1 MVEVS
6 ELWERYSDI
15 MYALCYIK
23 IMIEYW
29 NLKYPVFNSLN
40 YTHTLLLLLLQSIRR
55 RDEVKEAKCRYAQF
69 PTHLKYERIRAFG
82 EQDF

>member
-1 MVEVS
+1 M
-6 ELWERYSDI
+6 
-15 MYALCYIK
+15 
-23 IMIEYW
+23 
-29 NLKYPVFNSLN
+29 KYHVFNSLN
-40 YTHTLLLLLLQSIRR
+40 YTHKLLLLLLQSIRRR